1 MATVQSII
9 IAALRKLAV
18 ASEDETPSDA
28 MLANGLEAYNN
39 MLSAWVLSGVD
50 LEHTDQA
57 LTDTFPIGDEFRE
70 GTIYSLFSENA
81 VDDAETGTARV
92 VSASPMTRSHKT
104 PLEMRSASL
113 IARPLVDAARVQC
126 SRGVVLRSRGPIV

>member
-57 LTDTFPIGDEFRE
+57 LTDTFPIGNEFRE
-70 GTIYSLFSENA
+70 GTIYSLAGRLSPDYVVPAQFDA
-81 VDDAETGTARV
+81 DDWFRKIQAAY
-92 VSASPMTRSHKT
+92 MTIT
-104 PLEMRSASL
+104 DVEQPLALRLTSSQYSNGFY
-113 IARPLVDAARVQC
+113 RY
-126 SRGVVLRSRGPIV
+126 RGL

>member
-70 GTIYSLFSENA
+70 GTIYSLAGRLSPDYVVPAQFDA
-81 VDDAETGTARV
+81 DDWFRKIQAAY
-92 VSASPMTRSHKT
+92 MTIT
-104 PLEMRSASL
+104 DVEQPLALRRTSSQYSNGFY
-113 IARPLVDAARVQC
+113 RY
-126 SRGVVLRSRGPIV
+126 RGL